1 MGDVRETGA
10 KEVMDDPGNGMPH
23 STPQTDNWT
32 TARTE
37 TSTTQAEPNR
47 HRTQPQTGRN
57 QEKAGVY
64 PKPTL
69 KPVNTHEPE
78 KSRFRAETVV
88 DPKQTE
94 TETEPKNRTEEG
106 AKQEQE
112 YKTG

>member
-1 MGDVRETGA
+1 M
-10 KEVMDDPGNGMPH
+10 
-23 STPQTDNWT
+23 
-32 TARTE
+32 
-37 TSTTQAEPNR
+37 
-47 HRTQPQTGRN
+47 
-57 QEKAGVY
+57 Y

-112 YKTG
+112 YKTD